1 VSGRAPL
8 PEALQ
13 RALDADHRAVRPLR
27 PAWIRALWVAAWAG
41 LALAALPL
49 LVGLRADVRS
59 LGLAL
64 TWGGA
69 VLEGLAGVGLVV
81 LALRESVPG
90 SGVTPA
96 RGAAA
101 LGAGIAVQVLVAVF
115 CWVRCGVP
123 LGSFPPAGAHCFSA
137 EGALALPAF
146 ALTMVLVVR
155 AYAVRPR
162 WAGVLG
168 GAGAGLP
175 RRIGMGPR
183 RGDRDGA
190 PQECLR
196 PGVTRCGQYLGG
208 SLTGGSPRS
217 WGRAHR
223 PPRNRRAAGGKRRT
237 GRSG

>member
-69 VLEGLAGVGLVV
+69 MLEGLAGVGLVV

-168 GAGAGLP
+168 GAGAGLLT
-175 RRIGMGPR
+175 
-183 RGDRDGA
+183 DGA
-190 PQECLR
+190 WHLICPYTELSHVLVWH
-196 PGVTRCGQYLGG
+196 GGAVLALAGLGWVLG
-208 SLTGGSPRS
+208 TAIETVHRRS
-217 WGRAHR
+217 VSDRA
-223 PPRNRRAAGGKRRT
+223 
-237 GRSG
+237 